1 MCMDETIRKM
11 GELEG
16 KILDMV
22 GMETAAGLAPVNA
35 RELGE
40 AVDMLKD
47 LAEAKYYC
55 SIVTAME
62 AEGNGGSM
70 GYNNRRYASGR
81 FAPAGR
87 GTMGYDGGMGYEGGS
102 YGYDGQMNGQMGY
115 QGDSGRQGGSNY
127 GMGYQRYQQARM
139 GYTQSKTAPNK
150 RAMDDAA
157 NEHLQDVMDSV
168 RDIWRDADAGQRVQM
183 KNALVGF
190 VNELK

>member
-62 AEGNGGSM
+62 AEGGGGSM

-87 GTMGYDGGMGYEGGS
+87 GTMGYDGTMGYEGGS
-102 YGYDGQMNGQMGY
+102 YGYEGQMGY